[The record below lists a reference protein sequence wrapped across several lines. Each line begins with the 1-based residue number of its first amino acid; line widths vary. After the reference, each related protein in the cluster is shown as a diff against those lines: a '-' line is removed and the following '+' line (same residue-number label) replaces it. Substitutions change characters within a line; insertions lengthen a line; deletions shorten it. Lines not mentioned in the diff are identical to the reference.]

1 MSAGYQV
8 DPGALRSHAARLGE
22 IAGRIEHAA
31 DAANEEGIGGAHPY
45 GLLFSPIAVP
55 VLGTVAA
62 AAKLMI
68 SGSGS
73 LGRGMQSSLMKNV
86 DVYELAEQRTSET
99 LKGLVS

>member
-1 MSAGYQV
+1 MTGYEV
-8 DPGALRSHAARLGE
+8 DPAALRSHAARLGE

-31 DAANEEGIGGAHPY
+31 DTADEEGIGGTHPY

-55 VLGTVAA
+55 VLGAVAA
-62 AAKLMI
+62 KQLI

-73 LGRGMQSSLMKNV
+73 LGRGMQSSLSKNV
-86 DVYELAEQRTSET
+86 DVYELVEQRTSET